1 MEDDELCS
9 VTVNPRLSVK
19 KECRDVRLVDV
30 SGVLSVEVEVGIEI
44 QNTGAEKLVSV
55 KVTDDQV
62 ATLQT
67 VDANGNPVTAFGGW
81 LLPGQKAFFRGR
93 HVPAQADGGVTD
105 PGAATFSD
113 RVEVEGRGALS
124 GTWLAPKPFAT
135 ASCPLCP
142 SCCEE

>member
-1 MEDDELCS
+1 
-9 VTVNPRLSVK
+9 
-19 KECRDVRLVDV
+19 
-30 SGVLSVEVEVGIEI
+30 VGIEI
-44 QNTGAEKLVSV
+44 ENTGTEKLVSV

-67 VDANGNPVTAFGGW
+67 VNANGDPVTAFPGW

-93 HVPAQADGGVTD
+93 HVPSQADGGVTD

-124 GTWLAPKPFAT
+124 GTWLAPEPFAT